1 MSTAARLT
9 GFGLIV
15 LLGGAFSIFATPTR
29 AAIPTPPVPVET
41 PTIAVSAS
49 VPATPVPPA
58 APPTT
63 PATPATVP
71 RAPVPSAAPAAPPS
85 TVAAASTVAAP
96 VQAAAAPIVNAPT
109 PQAAV
114 TVPVVET
121 VRTVAAPAVE
131 AAANVAPATP
141 RVEQA
146 VATVSAIGG
155 TAKQSAADVTSAGTQ
170 LAGTVAGG
178 DATSAQPALVSERPR
193 NSSSAHGSKAAT
205 QSLAPAT
212 PPDVRATGDSP
223 ALVDSATPLTQFA
236 TPREWTDARRQMPV
250 VDDPLAFANA
260 YPLAFAKA
268 PDEDARETT
277 APMRAPPPWP
287 AGGLAGFSFVT
298 GGSAA
303 GSAVALLAAL
313 ASLLLT
319 ITSLGRRF
327 RPTPE
332 LAWSSA
338 YVALGDRPG

>member
-58 APPTT
+58 APP
-63 PATPATVP
+63 ATPATVP
-71 RAPVPSAAPAAPPS
+71 PAPVPSAAPAAPPS

-131 AAANVAPATP
+131 AAASVAPATP

-146 VATVSAIGG
+146 AATVSAIGE
-155 TAKQSAADVTSAGTQ
+155 TAKQSAADMTSAGTQ
-170 LAGTVAGG
+170 LAGAVANS
-178 DATSAQPALVSERPR
+178 DATSALPALFSERPR
-193 NSSSAHGSKAAT
+193 GSSSAHGSEAAN
-205 QSLAPAT
+205 QSLAPAI
-212 PPDVRATGDSP
+212 PPDVRATAGSP
-223 ALVDSATPLTQFA
+223 ALVDSATPPLTHFA
-236 TPREWTDARRQMPV
+236 AHRERTDARRQMPV

-260 YPLAFAKA
+260 YPLPFAKA